1 MSNPDH
7 TDEKY
12 QCNEMS
18 DCPYTNIIQKRERA
32 LSKQITGLM
41 DKRKRIDPSINFFC
55 IWYM

>member
-41 DKRKRIDPSINFFC
+41 DKRKRIDP
-55 IWYM
+55 